1 MADRPRLPDDLVD
14 VLTSFRRCSDVDLV
28 LTDLLTPSEIESIA
42 ERWEIVKRLDSGES
56 QRDVRDAVGVSV
68 TTVSRG
74 SRGLKYGVGGFRVA
88 LDRLAERTGP

>member
-1 MADRPRLPDDLVD
+1 MNDRPRLPADLVD
-14 VLTSFRRCSDVDLV
+14 VLTSFRRCADVDLV

-42 ERWEIVKRLDSGES
+42 ERWEIVKRLDAGES

-74 SRGLKYGVGGFRVA
+74 SRGLKYGVGGFRIA
-88 LDRLAERTGP
+88 LDRLAERPAS

>member
-1 MADRPRLPDDLVD
+1 MNDRPRLPSDLVD
-14 VLTSFRRCSDVDLV
+14 VLTSFRRCADVDLV

-42 ERWEIVKRLDSGES
+42 ERWEIVKRLDAGES

-74 SRGLKYGVGGFRVA
+74 SRGLKYGVGGFRIA
-88 LDRLAERTGP
+88 LDRLAERPAS

>member
-1 MADRPRLPDDLVD
+1 MNDRPRLPADLVD

-42 ERWEIVKRLDSGES
+42 ERWEIVKRLDAGES

-74 SRGLKYGVGGFRVA
+74 SRGLKYGVGGFRIA
-88 LDRLAERTGP
+88 LDRLAERPAS